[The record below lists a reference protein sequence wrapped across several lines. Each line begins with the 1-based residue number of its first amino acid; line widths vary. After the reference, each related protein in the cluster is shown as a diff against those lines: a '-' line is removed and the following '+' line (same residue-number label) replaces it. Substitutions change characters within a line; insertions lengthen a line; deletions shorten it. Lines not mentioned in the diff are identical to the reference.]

1 MSGIGGSGIGLGPMA
16 ALLALLWGGQPAAA
30 ADDLGFPIE
39 VGAWT
44 GGAFASDSGGFA
56 NCSVYAHYNSGI
68 GLLLGLEPGTFFIGL
83 VNEAWQLGQGT
94 SYPLSIAVDRLA
106 ARSVSALGDKDTL
119 WIELGSD
126 AAFYRAIQE
135 GQMLY
140 IDAARDDFQFEL
152 KGTKAAL
159 NRVAACMVAFTGD
172 SLIGD
177 PTAVAAGKG
186 KGGEANPFGETAEGT
201 GADAPAPAGKGKVKG
216 GTADFFDPDEVL
228 ALLDEAEFP
237 RALLLPESKLPLFE
251 GETPFMAWVSDD
263 EELPIAGFLL
273 YVEHTDQPRQALQ
286 DVLQLVVESCP
297 YAVASGLDPLVE
309 RAGVRVAGGRVLCE
323 DEDSVSVTYFAATA
337 KRQGVYVFAHAGD
350 KTTQLMTRDI
360 NDKLKDALL
369 GFSY

>member
-1 MSGIGGSGIGLGPMA
+1 MPGARRSWASLAAAGVA
-16 ALLALLWGGQPAAA
+16 ALVLASSPAGA

-39 VGAWT
+39 VGGWT
-44 GGAFASDSGGFA
+44 GGAFASDGGAFA
-56 NCSVYAHYNSGI
+56 HCSVYAYYNSGI
-68 GLLLGLEPGTFFIGL
+68 GLLLGLESGNFFIGMI
-83 VNEAWQLGQGT
+83 NEAWQLGQGA
-94 SYPLSIAVDRLA
+94 SYPLSISVDHRT
-106 ARSVSALGDKDTL
+106 ARSVSALGDDDTL

-126 AAFYRAIQE
+126 AALYRAIQE

-140 IDAARDDFQFEL
+140 VDAAREDFQFEL

-177 PTAVAAGKG
+177 PTAVAAGKD
-186 KGGEANPFGETAEGT
+186 KGGEANPFGETAEGAG
-201 GADAPAPAGKGKVKG
+201 GAAPAPAGKTKG

-228 ALLDEAEFP
+228 TLLDEAEFP

-263 EELPIAGFLL
+263 EDLPIAGFLL
-273 YVEHTDQPRQALQ
+273 YVEHTDQPREALQ
-286 DVLQLVVESCP
+286 DVLRLVVESCP

-309 RAGVRVAGGRVLCE
+309 RAGARAAGGRVLCE
-323 DEDSVSVTYFAATA
+323 AEDSVSVTYFAATA

-350 KTTQLMTRDI
+350 KTTQLMTRTI
-360 NDKLKDALL
+360 NDKLKDTLL